1 MFCRSRSAT
10 KDPSLAVVLEA
21 SQVFATGNLGPLK
34 ADGSR
39 VVIDKLGTSSV
50 PLWDSPPKQLDN
62 AAILLEKLHGVVG
75 PRPLDALD
83 AALLGVA
90 SDDCSAPAFDA

>member
-1 MFCRSRSAT
+1 MRWQPALIGVFTDVQRRGI
-10 KDPSLAVVLEA
+10 AVE
-21 SQVFATGNLGPLK
+21 GGRWPLK